1 MKAVPYH
8 NYIKIKDI
16 DLIFL
21 TDIFTELFIYQN
33 YSVLTGKQARGE
45 NNLLLSHRQTEKV
58 DLKKGEPGNRCP

>member
-45 NNLLLSHRQTEKV
+45 NNLLLSHTDKQR
-58 DLKKGEPGNRCP
+58 R